1 MLTDAVVTHEAL
13 RVTNECVK
21 FFYFFR
27 GGEMLEMPIKLPR
40 VVTDCVGTIEMGGAG
55 EELLVYEAL
64 SY

>member
-13 RVTNECVK
+13 EVTNESVN
-21 FFYFFR
+21 FFR
-27 GGEMLEMPIKLPR
+27 GGQMLEMPIKLPR

>member
-1 MLTDAVVTHEAL
+1 
-13 RVTNECVK
+13 
-21 FFYFFR
+21 
-27 GGEMLEMPIKLPR
+27 MLEMPIKLPR

>member
-13 RVTNECVK
+13 RVTNECVN
-21 FFYFFR
+21 FFR